1 VNHAFT
7 RKRMSALED
16 TVGEL
21 AEELIDN
28 FVDDDHVEFVRQFA
42 GPLPM
47 RMIARILGVPEY
59 LMDDFRR
66 WSGAI
71 VSGVG
76 LTETEYDSERV
87 RHAFL
92 DMHEFFEYFAERIE
106 ERRQSPQG
114 DMITDLVN
122 AREEGDRPLGDDEIL
137 GMLAQFL
144 TAGNETTTN
153 LLASTVFRLAQHPA
167 EADHLRQQPEDV
179 LEYVEEVLRH
189 DPPLHG
195 LFRTAVADTVVDG
208 VEVPKGSFLW
218 LAYASGNRDAD
229 EFSEPDTFDID
240 RQQKVRHLT
249 FGQGE
254 HFCLGAPLARLEAKV
269 GISALLRRLDDI
281 ALRDS
286 PTSVPYRPS
295 FVMHAPQQL
304 HLTFTRASR

>member
-1 VNHAFT
+1 MA
-7 RKRMSALED
+7 ALEG
-16 TVGEL
+16 TVAEL
-21 AEELIDN
+21 VEELIDD
-28 FVDDDHVEFVRQFA
+28 FIDDGHVEVVRQFA

-47 RMIARILGVPEY
+47 RMIARILGVPEH

-71 VSGVG
+71 VSGTG
-76 LTETEYDSERV
+76 LTEYDSERV
-87 RHAFL
+87 RQAFM

-106 ERRQSPQG
+106 ERRRSPQD

-122 AREEGDRPLGDDEIL
+122 AREEGDRPLSDDEIL

-153 LLASTVFRLAQHPA
+153 LLASTVFRLAHEPA
-167 EADHLRQQPEDV
+167 EANHLRLHREDV
-179 LEYVEEVLRH
+179 PEYVEEVLRH

-208 VEVPKGSFLW
+208 MAVPKGSFLW

-229 EFSEPDTFDID
+229 EFGEPDIFHID
-240 RQQKVRHLT
+240 RPQKVRHLS

-286 PTSVPYRPS
+286 PASVPYRPS

-304 HLTFTRASR
+304 HLTFSRANR